1 MIANANGLVKVLER
15 KGGILSA
22 QPARFTPLR
31 QAAESLS
38 RANIHRAHCEILNE
52 AITRCTVMLY
62 ERDNTGRWVN
72 IDRSG
77 QALIAL
83 PWGRAGQREWGLRRS
98 EADALRA
105 LLFAW
110 QRRHEHGHRAVH
122 DAAIAFNRLFDVG
135 VIGQMP
141 LFKKSPGR
149 AKFPQGSCRMA
160 DKNRPCGL
168 HAVQKDIAAFLLE

>member
-110 QRRHEHGHRAVH
+110 QQRHDKRRESALYLYGASERRWWLNLADYADEASGLGWVRSHPVTVAQWRAY
-122 DAAIAFNRLFDVG
+122 
-135 VIGQMP
+135 
-141 LFKKSPGR
+141 S
-149 AKFPQGSCRMA
+149 GS
-160 DKNRPCGL
+160 
-168 HAVQKDIAAFLLE
+168 E

>member
-98 EADALRA
+98 EADVLRA
-105 LLFAW
+105 LLFVY
-110 QRRHEHGHRAVH
+110 QKRH
-122 DAAIAFNRLFDVG
+122 DAGKGAALYLYGASERRWWLNLEDYPDEASGLAWVRSHPFTVR
-135 VIGQMP
+135 QW
-141 LFKKSPGR
+141 R
-149 AKFPQGSCRMA
+149 AYAER
-160 DKNRPCGL
+160 
-168 HAVQKDIAAFLLE
+168 E